1 MELTEQ
7 DRLLLNQFQQQLPA
21 SITPYADMAAA
32 CDMTEAEVLERL
44 QFWQDEGVLSRVGG
58 VLNHQKVGSST
69 LAALAVPDD
78 LRDEMAL
85 KVNSFPQVNH
95 NYHRTHHYNIWFVVT
110 GRDEQ
115 EITQVLADIEQET
128 GFQPLNLPML
138 QPFHLNLGF
147 AI

>member
-21 SITPYADMAAA
+21 SITPYADMAVA

-128 GFQPLNLPML
+128 GFKPLNLPML